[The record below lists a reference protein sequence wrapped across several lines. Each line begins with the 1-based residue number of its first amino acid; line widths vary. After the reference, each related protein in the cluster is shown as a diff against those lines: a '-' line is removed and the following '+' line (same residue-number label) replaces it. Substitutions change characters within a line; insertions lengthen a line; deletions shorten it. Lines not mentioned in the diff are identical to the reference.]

1 MTLMFQINL
10 QERVPLQ
17 NHQNFIS
24 NLWYVLTVFHYNLI
38 DKTLTRN
45 RDPLTFLVIKQKK
58 MLKLEFITYLEPI
71 K

>member
-1 MTLMFQINL
+1 MFQINL

-17 NHQNFIS
+17 NHLNFIS